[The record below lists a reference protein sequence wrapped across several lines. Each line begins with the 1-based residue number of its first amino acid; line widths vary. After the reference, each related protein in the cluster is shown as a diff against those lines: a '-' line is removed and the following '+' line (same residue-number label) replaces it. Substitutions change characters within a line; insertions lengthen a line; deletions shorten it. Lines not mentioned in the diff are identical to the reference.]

1 MRSFTAIIIL
11 CCVVLKG
18 YGQITLTS
26 TDYPAALVGTDSL
39 KQISYGSPL
48 PSLVPALG
56 GIWDLTGTTD
66 SGADLLSFRVA
77 VPTYQ
82 YGDSVSGKIGT
93 FHIVEKKYGSITS
106 LGQFEY
112 ASQVI
117 DTEYN
122 LFSIT
127 AGAFDSIFIPA
138 QTNIYT
144 TPLVKIAFPITNGS
158 SWQSVL
164 SSDLTFELS
173 LAAFSLSHQQFTQ
186 RRFTIRK
193 DTVVGWGKVRVKNS
207 AGAPSPYINV
217 LQVQTSTYTTDSF
230 YMGSSVAPGVYLTL
244 LGLTQGKKDT
254 SYTQYFYRTG
264 EVTPLVSASYR
275 DAGFSIPS
283 KVIYHHQRLE
293 TVGLEKVNGATS
305 ISVYPN
311 PATNELH
318 VRLPQSSP
326 YDYTVT
332 DISGK
337 VVFSGQIGGRQ
348 ADASISLPQHLLTGL
363 YQINISSKGEPKY
376 TTQLVISR

>member
-11 CCVVLKG
+11 CFAVLKAN
-18 YGQITLTS
+18 GQITLTS
-26 TDYPAALVGTDSL
+26 ADYPSALVGIDSL
-39 KQISYGSPL
+39 KQVSYISPL

-56 GIWDLTGTTD
+56 GIWDITGTTD
-66 SGADLLSFRVA
+66 SAADLLSFRVA

-93 FHIVEKKYGSITS
+93 FNIVEKKYGSITS

-144 TPLVKIAFPITNGS
+144 TPLVKIAFPTTNGN

-186 RRFTIRK
+186 RRFTVRK

-254 SYTQYFYRTG
+254 TYTQYFYRTG
-264 EVTPLVSASYR
+264 EVTPLVSASYK
-275 DAGFSIPS
+275 DAGFTVPS

-293 TVGLEKVNGATS
+293 TVGLGKVSGAPS

-311 PATNELH
+311 PALSELH
-318 VRLPQSSP
+318 VRVPDNRQ
-326 YDYTVT
+326 YDYVIS

-337 VVFSGQIGGRQ
+337 VALSGKIDGSK
-348 ADASISLPQHLLTGL
+348 DDTYISLPRHLLAGL
-363 YQINISSKGEPKY
+363 YQIKISSNGETKY

>member
-26 TDYPAALVGTDSL
+26 ADYPAALVGTDSL
-39 KQISYGSPL
+39 KQLSYGSPL
-48 PSLVPALG
+48 PSLVPTLG

-77 VPTYQ
+77 VPSYQ
-82 YGDSVSGKIGT
+82 YGDTLGGSVGMFAYSKTRAHSVTSAGL
-93 FHIVEKKYGSITS
+93 FAYNDIVSSSEYSLTTIT
-106 LGQFEY
+106 LGP
-112 ASQVI
+112 
-117 DTEYN
+117 T
-122 LFSIT
+122 
-127 AGAFDSIFIPA
+127 DSIFIPA
-138 QTNIYT
+138 QTNMYT

-164 SSDLTFELS
+164 SSDLSFELS

-264 EVTPLVSASYR
+264 EVTPLVSASYK
-275 DAGFSIPS
+275 DAGFTVPS

-293 TVGLEKVNGATS
+293 TVGLGKVSGATS

-318 VRLPQSSP
+318 VRLPQSSN
-326 YDYTVT
+326 YDYTIT

-337 VVFSGQIGGRQ
+337 VVLRGWIDGSKE
-348 ADASISLPQHLLTGL
+348 AVCISLPQYLMEGL
-363 YQINISSKGEPKY
+363 YQINISSNRETKY